1 MRLDQIARLQ
11 ALSENLAEVVIDE
24 ANPLTWPG
32 EGKVAKELTQE
43 ERGNRYWCKKNAAA
57 TMTLL
62 VKVMSITSTL
72 TREKDPAAGEQ
83 EKELDDEVAQAERQ
97 AMALLE
103 RANKGAN
110 VH

>member
-11 ALSENLAEVVIDE
+11 ELSEGLAEVVIDE
-24 ANPLTWPG
+24 ADPKTWPG
-32 EGKVAKELTQE
+32 AGKLANELTQE
-43 ERGNRYWCKKNAAA
+43 ERGNRYWSKKNAAA

-62 VKVMSITSTL
+62 VKVMNITSTL
-72 TREKDPAAGEQ
+72 SRDKDPHIGEQ
-83 EKELDDEVAQAERQ
+83 ERELDDEVAQAERQ

-103 RANKGAN
+103 RASKGGH

>member
-24 ANPLTWPG
+24 ANPATWPG

-62 VKVMSITSTL
+62 VKVMNITATL
-72 TREKDPAAGEQ
+72 AKDKDPSIGEE

-103 RANKGAN
+103 RTSKGGH